1 MRKLSLSFGAMA
13 IAVGLTLSGAPGATA
28 ASPSSTSPVAL
39 HATTTVDRPNR
50 PESPPPSCWQNFSMT
65 RYGEEVRIAGVDLG
79 PGNKLVWPSD
89 QYGTDYGAYN
99 ATTYTNFVIDT
110 HRTEQQNISVSVT
123 DVDNTTTLCEATF
136 FV

>member
-1 MRKLSLSFGAMA
+1 MRKVGLSFGAVA
-13 IAVGLTLSGAPGATA
+13 LAVGLTLSGAPGAVA
-28 ASPSSTSPVAL
+28 ASPSSSSPAAL
-39 HATTTVDRPNR
+39 HAITIDRPNR
-50 PESPPPSCWQNFSMT
+50 PESPPPSCWENFSMT

-79 PGNKLVWPSD
+79 SGYKLVWPSD
-89 QYGTDYGAYN
+89 EYGTDYGAYN